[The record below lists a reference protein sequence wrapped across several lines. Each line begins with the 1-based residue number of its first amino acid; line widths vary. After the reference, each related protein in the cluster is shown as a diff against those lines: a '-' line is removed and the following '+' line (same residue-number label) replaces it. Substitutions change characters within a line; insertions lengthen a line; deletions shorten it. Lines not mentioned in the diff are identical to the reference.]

1 MSFLIMKISI
11 QNPIREKNTMFS
23 NVFLFRSFYLNTDQI
38 GLSTRSAKQFSVEI
52 NKLTDLQFPGDT
64 TDTNF
69 VQLNCDK
76 DYVIEIKLS
85 KIRLCNVEQR
95 QRAITPKFNK
105 PKGENWSLVLE
116 QRSNELTEMK

>member
-1 MSFLIMKISI
+1 MSFLIIQISI

-85 KIRLCNVEQR
+85 KIR
-95 QRAITPKFNK
+95 
-105 PKGENWSLVLE
+105 
-116 QRSNELTEMK
+116 